1 METADIVGITLN
13 VFLGFILFAFIIYF
27 CCDGLSSINLPP
39 PSPPSPAK
47 IQAVIDSLPGFPFS
61 SITPHDS
68 TECSVCLAE
77 FSEST
82 DLLLHRLPCL
92 HIFHAVCIDIWFR
105 ERLTC
110 PFCRSELLPSSSSSS
125 SEVHVS
131 VV

>member
-1 METADIVGITLN
+1 METVNIVRIILD
-13 VFLGFILFAFIIYF
+13 VFICFFLIAYTIILII
-27 CCDGLSSINLPP
+27 LPCFS
-39 PSPPSPAK
+39 PSPQPSPSE

-82 DLLLHRLPCL
+82 DLLLRRLPCL
-92 HIFHAVCIDIWFR
+92 HVFHAVCIDTWFR
-105 ERLTC
+105 QRLTC
-110 PFCRSELLPSSSSSS
+110 PFCRSELLPPSSSS

>member
-1 METADIVGITLN
+1 METGDIESIILA
-13 VFLGFILFAFIIYF
+13 VFPWFIFFAYIISL
-27 CCDGLSSINLPP
+27 CCYLSPIRASPPP
-39 PSPPSPAK
+39 PSPTK

-61 SITPHDS
+61 SVTPHDS

-82 DLLLHRLPCL
+82 DLLLRRLPCL
-92 HIFHAVCIDIWFR
+92 HVFHAVCLDTWFR
-105 ERLTC
+105 QRLIC

-125 SEVHVS
+125 EVHVS